1 MKPEIPRYMTKDKD
15 GKTTAYGSLIDML
28 GVPHI
33 VDVQALDGDTV
44 ELNFHEVTEDETLLV
59 HFNGMADDNGEPV
72 FTELR
77 LTEIVKAHEAKQA
90 KTD

>member
-15 GKTTAYGSLIDML
+15 GKTTAYGSLIDMF

-33 VDVQALDGDTV
+33 VDVYASENGTAK
-44 ELNFHEVTEDETLLV
+44 LNFHEVTEDETLLV
-59 HFNGMADDNGEPV
+59 HFHGMADDNGEPV